1 MEANSNNAGNFKL
14 LGKDLFYSYNKA
26 IHLTTKKEYLYRK
39 FSDEEK
45 RENIEEKIIKTESNN
60 LINFQKENDLIF
72 WELCNGGNLDS
83 LFKYIHYENSLSE
96 FHIQQI
102 IKKIIKGLKDLD
114 KNKKVLGGIS
124 LKNLFLDIKR
134 DEKDEKGF
142 NKGLNKKYYDKFVD
156 DENSIT
162 YDIKIKYFISS
173 YERKQALNIKNDI
186 NDNLTKYY
194 MAPEILN
201 DPDNNINPT
210 SANIWSLGIIT
221 YQLLTGIKAPFKA
234 ENNKSIIKNIKKGE
248 ISIPANL
255 CPSLSVI
262 RFITS
267 LLKIK
272 PSERPSLE
280 EVKNH
285 EFLKGK
291 PENFDFI
298 NIKLLSPNNDNLIL
312 NINEYEPIDTYLINT
327 RLESKIKKRKLSKE
341 ELDAYISGL
350 NNTLKQL
357 DEEKRK
363 CSIQEIEF
371 FQKEIFRTKKL
382 LDNYIKEREN
392 LESNKA

>member
-1 MEANSNNAGNFKL
+1 MEANSNNVGNFKL

-234 ENNKSIIKNIKKGE
+234 ENNKNIIKNIKKGE
-248 ISIPANL
+248 IPIPANL

-285 EFLKGK
+285 EFLKKK

-298 NIKLLSPNNDNLIL
+298 NIKLLCPNNDNLIL
-312 NINEYEPIDTYLINT
+312 NIKEYEPIDSYLINT
-327 RLESKIKKRKLSKE
+327 RLESKIKKRKINKQ
-341 ELDAYISGL
+341 ELDDYISGL

>member
-201 DPDNNINPT
+201 YPDNNINPT

-234 ENNKSIIKNIKKGE
+234 ENNKNIIKNIKKGE
-248 ISIPANL
+248 IPIPANL
-255 CPSLSVI
+255 CPSLSII

-285 EFLKGK
+285 EFLKKK

-298 NIKLLSPNNDNLIL
+298 NIKLLCPNNDNLIL
-312 NINEYEPIDTYLINT
+312 NIKEYEPIDSYLINT
-327 RLESKIKKRKLSKE
+327 RLESKIKKRKINKQ
-341 ELDAYISGL
+341 ELDDYISGL

-363 CSIQEIEF
+363 CSIKEIEY
-371 FQKEIFRTKKL
+371 FQKEIFRTKNL

-392 LESNKA
+392 LESNQA

>member
-210 SANIWSLGIIT
+210 AANIWSLGIIT

-234 ENNKSIIKNIKKGE
+234 ENNKNIIKNIKKGE
-248 ISIPANL
+248 IPIPANL
-255 CPSLSVI
+255 CPSLSII

-285 EFLKGK
+285 EFLKKK

-298 NIKLLSPNNDNLIL
+298 NIKLLCPNNDNLIL
-312 NINEYEPIDTYLINT
+312 NIKEYEPIDSYLINT

-363 CSIQEIEF
+363 CSIKEIEY
-371 FQKEIFRTKKL
+371 FQKEIFRTKNL

-392 LESNKA
+392 LESNQA

>member
-1 MEANSNNAGNFKL
+1 
-14 LGKDLFYSYNKA
+14 
-26 IHLTTKKEYLYRK
+26 
-39 FSDEEK
+39 
-45 RENIEEKIIKTESNN
+45 
-60 LINFQKENDLIF
+60 
-72 WELCNGGNLDS
+72 
-83 LFKYIHYENSLSE
+83 
-96 FHIQQI
+96 
-102 IKKIIKGLKDLD
+102 
-114 KNKKVLGGIS
+114 
-124 LKNLFLDIKR
+124 
-134 DEKDEKGF
+134 
-142 NKGLNKKYYDKFVD
+142 
-156 DENSIT
+156 
-162 YDIKIKYFISS
+162 
-173 YERKQALNIKNDI
+173 
-186 NDNLTKYY
+186 

-210 SANIWSLGIIT
+210 AANIWSLGIIT

-234 ENNKSIIKNIKKGE
+234 ENNKNIIKNIKKGE

-363 CSIQEIEF
+363 CSIKEIEY
-371 FQKEIFRTKKL
+371 FQKEIFRTKNL

-392 LESNKA
+392 LESNQA